1 MHSTHGRQVAGYLQQ
16 FVERYPETKPWRLA
30 VIHLGIAYEKKGQPD
45 VAAELYRMLLGAADP
60 QDPRIEKVRTRF
72 EQRKEVER

>member
-1 MHSTHGRQVAGYLQQ
+1 VRWCRWDEAAAYLQQ
-16 FVERYPETKPWRLA
+16 FVERYPQTKPWRLA

-45 VAAELYRMLLGAADP
+45 AAAELYRTFLQIADP
-60 QDPRIEKVRTRF
+60 DDPRIKKVRTRF